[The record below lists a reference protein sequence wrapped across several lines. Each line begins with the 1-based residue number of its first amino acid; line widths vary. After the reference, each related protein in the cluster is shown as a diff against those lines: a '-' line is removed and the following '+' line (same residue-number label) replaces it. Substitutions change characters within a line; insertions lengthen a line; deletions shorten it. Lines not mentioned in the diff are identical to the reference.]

1 MDSSSFVSKE
11 DYKSQKDFAKATM
24 GTFNVRPG
32 QSRVASITYGEYS
45 EKIFQ
50 FDSYRSVDDI
60 ESLLYSARSVGGLPS
75 LHKALINASDIM
87 KDANSSFPG
96 IVIFIAVARQ
106 GSDIDEKAIES
117 AAETLHDLG
126 VRVYVIAVGKD
137 PALKVLDFVAD
148 HPHDVFTVPSFRDL
162 VSRQEDI
169 AKNIFMRVGK
179 ILIRKST
186 GSPSALCFRGFTGF
200 RGHLVGIY

>member
-1 MDSSSFVSKE
+1 MDSSSFVSKD
-11 DYKSQKDFAKATM
+11 DYESQKDFAKAM
-24 GTFNVRPG
+24 MRTFNVRPG

-45 EKIFQ
+45 EKVLQ

-60 ESLLYSARSVGGLPS
+60 ESLIYSARSVGGLPR

-96 IVIFIAVARQ
+96 IVILFAVARQ

-117 AAETLHDLG
+117 AAEKLHDLG
-126 VRVYVIAVGKD
+126 VRVYVITVGKASD
-137 PALKVLDFVAD
+137 LKVLDFVAD
-148 HPHDVFTVPSFRDL
+148 HPQDVFTVPSFRDL

-179 ILIRKST
+179 FLI
-186 GSPSALCFRGFTGF
+186 
-200 RGHLVGIY
+200 